1 MNKILPIILVVIF
14 SQFPEVS
21 LGYDDRDSSD
31 AIPRIGQGGEHSIP
45 IPLAIILGL
54 AFIIFIINYFMMR
67 GSDLIEEIKDNASVI
82 MLYIVFILFLVIF
95 LGDIISFMHKML
107 GSFALIG
114 FILFS
119 YFTFKL
125 YLILYKYIKK
135 NNE

>member
-1 MNKILPIILVVIF
+1 
-14 SQFPEVS
+14 
-21 LGYDDRDSSD
+21 
-31 AIPRIGQGGEHSIP
+31 
-45 IPLAIILGL
+45 
-54 AFIIFIINYFMMR
+54 IIFIINYFMMR